1 MIKQR
6 FIIALFGLFLASSTF
21 SFPLSSLADEEDFVM
36 DLRPGS
42 KPAPIPP
49 NSPAGKGLT
58 FNPNSVKRFVDED
71 LGLSDD
77 DLVMDLRAGSK
88 PAPIPPNSPAGK
100 GLTFNPNS
108 KRLVNDDEEEL
119 YSIENTD
126 DLEDFD
132 KENDEDLVMELR
144 PEAKPAPI
152 PPASKVLNNLKKLA
166 EPLN

>member
-36 DLRPGS
+36 DLRP
-42 KPAPIPP
+42 
-49 NSPAGKGLT
+49 
-58 FNPNSVKRFVDED
+58 
-71 LGLSDD
+71 
-77 DLVMDLRAGSK
+77 GSK

-152 PPASKVLNNLKKLA
+152 PPASKVLNNIKKLA
-166 EPLN
+166 EPFN

>member
-6 FIIALFGLFLASSTF
+6 FTIALFGLFLASSTF

-36 DLRPGS
+36 DLRP
-42 KPAPIPP
+42 
-49 NSPAGKGLT
+49 
-58 FNPNSVKRFVDED
+58 
-71 LGLSDD
+71 
-77 DLVMDLRAGSK
+77 GSK

-166 EPLN
+166 EPFN